1 MDAAAEPTWMYSRRV
16 LEGLSS
22 PSQRQ
27 VSAQP
32 KSIIELHNLTY
43 RTKGSSKG
51 GYRHIGTVCSMDAA
65 AEPTWTYSRRVPVC
79 LYPPLLRHSYT
90 KPIKHEAM
98 PPSLYLRGYDAA
110 IIARLTPTTQDNS
123 MEPMINIALRAAR
136 KAGENIVRASDDL
149 ERFEVKAKGVNNF
162 VSEVDINAE
171 QEIIY
176 HLQKAY
182 PDHAIMGEESGLT
195 GSEDAEYRWIID
207 PLDGTTNFIRGIP
220 HYAVSVACTFKGKL
234 EHAVIV
240 DPVRREEFTASRGRG
255 AQLNGHRIRVSKLAS
270 LDGALLG
277 TGIPFKEHCDDKLG
291 PYSQSMELLAGQCAG
306 IRRAGAASLDL
317 AYVAAGRLDAFW
329 EIGLAPW
336 DIAAGAL
343 LVREAGGLVA
353 DIDGS
358 DGYLESG
365 NIVCGNPKCFKAV
378 LQTVK
383 PLLG

>member
-1 MDAAAEPTWMYSRRV
+1 
-16 LEGLSS
+16 
-22 PSQRQ
+22 
-27 VSAQP
+27 
-32 KSIIELHNLTY
+32 
-43 RTKGSSKG
+43 
-51 GYRHIGTVCSMDAA
+51 
-65 AEPTWTYSRRVPVC
+65 
-79 LYPPLLRHSYT
+79 
-90 KPIKHEAM
+90 
-98 PPSLYLRGYDAA
+98 
-110 IIARLTPTTQDNS
+110 

-149 ERFEVKAKGVNNF
+149 HRFEVKAKGINDF
-162 VSEVDINAE
+162 VTEVDVNAE

-182 PDHAIMGEESGLT
+182 PDHAILGEESGLT
-195 GSEDAEYRWIID
+195 GSEDAEYRWIVD

-220 HYAVSVACTFKGKL
+220 HYAISIACVYRGKL

-255 AQLNGHRIRVSKLAS
+255 AQLNGHRIRVSALTS
-270 LDGALLG
+270 LEGALLG
-277 TGIPFKEHCDDKLG
+277 TGIPFKDHCDDKLV
-291 PYSQSMELLAGQCAG
+291 PYSKSIEVLAAQCAG

-329 EIGLAPW
+329 EMGLAPW

-343 LVREAGGLVA
+343 LIREAGGLVA
-353 DIDGS
+353 DIDAS
-358 DGYLESG
+358 DNYLESG

-378 LQTVK
+378 LQVVK

>member
-1 MDAAAEPTWMYSRRV
+1 
-16 LEGLSS
+16 
-22 PSQRQ
+22 
-27 VSAQP
+27 
-32 KSIIELHNLTY
+32 
-43 RTKGSSKG
+43 
-51 GYRHIGTVCSMDAA
+51 
-65 AEPTWTYSRRVPVC
+65 
-79 LYPPLLRHSYT
+79 
-90 KPIKHEAM
+90 
-98 PPSLYLRGYDAA
+98 
-110 IIARLTPTTQDNS
+110 

-136 KAGENIVRASDDL
+136 KAGETIVRASDDL

-162 VSEVDINAE
+162 VTEVDVAAE
-171 QEIIY
+171 KEIIY

-182 PDHAIMGEESGLT
+182 PEHAIQGEETGLS
-195 GSEDAEYRWIID
+195 GSENAEYRWLID

-220 HYAVSVACTFKGKL
+220 HYGVSIACLYRGKL

-240 DPVRREEFTASRGRG
+240 DPVRREEFIASRGRG
-255 AQLNGHRIRVSKLAS
+255 AQLNGRRMRVSGLPG
-270 LDGALLG
+270 LEGALLG
-277 TGIPFKEHCDDKLG
+277 TGIPYKNHCDDQLA
-291 PYSQSMELLAGQCAG
+291 PYGQSLERLAAQCAG

-329 EIGLAPW
+329 EIGLSPW

-358 DGYLESG
+358 DRYLESG

-378 LQTVK
+378 LQVTR

>member
-1 MDAAAEPTWMYSRRV
+1 
-16 LEGLSS
+16 
-22 PSQRQ
+22 
-27 VSAQP
+27 
-32 KSIIELHNLTY
+32 
-43 RTKGSSKG
+43 
-51 GYRHIGTVCSMDAA
+51 
-65 AEPTWTYSRRVPVC
+65 
-79 LYPPLLRHSYT
+79 
-90 KPIKHEAM
+90 
-98 PPSLYLRGYDAA
+98 
-110 IIARLTPTTQDNS
+110 

-149 ERFEVKAKGVNNF
+149 DRFDIVAKGVNDY

-182 PDHAIMGEESGLT
+182 PDHAILGEETGLT
-195 GSEDAEYRWIID
+195 GDENADYRWVID
-207 PLDGTTNFIRGIP
+207 PLDGTTNFTRGIP
-220 HYAVSVACTFKGKL
+220 HYAVSIACLFKGKL

-240 DPVRREEFTASRGRG
+240 DPVRQEEFTASRGRG
-255 AQLNGHRIRVSKLAS
+255 AQLNGRRIRVSKRTS

-277 TGIPFKEHCDDKLG
+277 TGIPFKGHCDDKLE
-291 PYSQSMELLAGQCAG
+291 PYAKSVEVLAGQCAG

-329 EIGLAPW
+329 EIGLAQW

-343 LVREAGGLVA
+343 LVKEAGGLIA
-353 DIDGS
+353 DIDAS
-358 DGYLESG
+358 DRYMESG

-378 LQTVK
+378 LQVTK

>member
-1 MDAAAEPTWMYSRRV
+1 
-16 LEGLSS
+16 
-22 PSQRQ
+22 
-27 VSAQP
+27 
-32 KSIIELHNLTY
+32 
-43 RTKGSSKG
+43 
-51 GYRHIGTVCSMDAA
+51 
-65 AEPTWTYSRRVPVC
+65 
-79 LYPPLLRHSYT
+79 
-90 KPIKHEAM
+90 
-98 PPSLYLRGYDAA
+98 
-110 IIARLTPTTQDNS
+110 

-136 KAGENIVRASDDL
+136 KAGETIVRASDDL

-162 VSEVDINAE
+162 VTDVDVAAE
-171 QEIIY
+171 REIVY

-182 PDHAIMGEESGLT
+182 PEHAIQGEETGLSG
-195 GSEDAEYRWIID
+195 SRDAEYRWLID

-220 HYAVSVACTFKGKL
+220 HYGVSIACLYRGKL

-255 AQLNGHRIRVSKLAS
+255 AQLNGRRMRVSKLPG
-270 LDGALLG
+270 LEGALLG
-277 TGIPFKEHCDDKLG
+277 TGIPFKNHCDDQLA
-291 PYSQSMELLAGQCAG
+291 PYSKSLETLAAQCAG

-329 EIGLAPW
+329 EIGLSPW

-358 DGYLESG
+358 DRYLESG

-378 LQTVK
+378 LQVTR